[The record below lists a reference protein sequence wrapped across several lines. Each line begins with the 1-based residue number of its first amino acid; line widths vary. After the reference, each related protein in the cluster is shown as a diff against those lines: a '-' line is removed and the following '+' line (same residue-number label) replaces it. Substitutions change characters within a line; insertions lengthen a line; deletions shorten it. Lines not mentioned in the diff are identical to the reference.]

1 MGRPA
6 LGAAERRWRMGAEK
20 AQVLPVP
27 VLGAAQHVPS
37 RQRGGDGLF
46 LNGGGL
52 LVALLLQCVQD
63 GTYEAQVF
71 KFQWFPSFFKAQ
83 LRIILQAI

>member
-1 MGRPA
+1 
-6 LGAAERRWRMGAEK
+6 MGAEK

-27 VLGAAQHVPS
+27 VLGAAQHVPA